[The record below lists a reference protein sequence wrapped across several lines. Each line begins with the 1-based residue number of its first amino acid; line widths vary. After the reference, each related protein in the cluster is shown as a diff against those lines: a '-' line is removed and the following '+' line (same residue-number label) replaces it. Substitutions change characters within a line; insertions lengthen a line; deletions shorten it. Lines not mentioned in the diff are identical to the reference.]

1 MLTNLC
7 MLLLL
12 LGVWMVS
19 SFRALSQVYS
29 QKRILSRG
37 LLISPSDEDKVMKT
51 VVANVDQGKGTRVP
65 DQGKGT
71 RVPDQGKGLRVPLA
85 KGFGQSST
93 LGADATDDVETPSQ
107 SGRTRSEKKAEYR
120 KLASMA
126 KRSSSLHK
134 MLGGSGTDIFQ
145 AQRKQGNRG
154 SGGA

>member
-1 MLTNLC
+1 

-29 QKRILSRG
+29 QKRPLSRG

-51 VVANVDQGKGTRVP
+51 VVANV

>member
-12 LGVWMVS
+12 LLGAWMVT
-19 SFRALSQVYS
+19 SFRALSRACPQ
-29 QKRILSRG
+29 QRPLSRE

-51 VVANVDQGKGTRVP
+51 VTSVAPVDQGKRTRAP
-65 DQGKGT
+65 LSKG
-71 RVPDQGKGLRVPLA
+71 V
-85 KGFGQSST
+85 GQRST
-93 LGADATDDVETPSQ
+93 LGADATDDVETSSQ

-145 AQRKQGNRG
+145 AQRKQDNRG

>member
-1 MLTNLC
+1 MTNLC

-29 QKRILSRG
+29 QERPLSRG

-51 VVANVDQGKGTRVP
+51 VVAPVDQGKGTRVP
-65 DQGKGT
+65 DQ
-71 RVPDQGKGLRVPLA
+71 GLRVPLA

-93 LGADATDDVETPSQ
+93 LGVDATDDVKTPSQ

>member
-1 MLTNLC
+1 

-12 LGVWMVS
+12 LLGAWMVA
-19 SFRALSQVYS
+19 SFRVPSKVLRLCSHQ
-29 QKRILSRG
+29 RP
-37 LLISPSDEDKVMKT
+37 LLRVLRISPSDEDNVMNT
-51 VVANVDQGKGTRVP
+51 ADQGRGTR
-65 DQGKGT
+65 T
-71 RVPDQGKGLRVPLA
+71 PLA

-93 LGADATDDVETPSQ
+93 LGADSTVDENPSQ

-134 MLGGSGTDIFQ
+134 MLGGGAGTDIFQ

>member
-1 MLTNLC
+1 MLTHSC

-12 LGVWMVS
+12 LGAWMVS
-19 SFRALSQVYS
+19 SFRAPSDTRRS
-29 QKRILSRG
+29 CSPQKHLPRVLR
-37 LLISPSDEDKVMKT
+37 ISPSDEDNVMKT
-51 VVANVDQGKGTRVP
+51 AAAPVDQGKGTRI
-65 DQGKGT
+65 
-71 RVPDQGKGLRVPLA
+71 PLS
-85 KGFGQSST
+85 KGFGQNSTLVASST
-93 LGADATDDVETPSQ
+93 NDVENPSQ

-134 MLGGSGTDIFQ
+134 MLGGGSGTDIFQ

>member
-12 LGVWMVS
+12 LGAWMVS
-19 SFRALSQVYS
+19 SFRALYRAYPQ
-29 QKRILSRG
+29 QRPLSRE

-51 VVANVDQGKGTRVP
+51 VVAPVDQGKGTRVL
-65 DQGKGT
+65 DQGK
-71 RVPDQGKGLRVPLA
+71 VLRVPLA